1 MANDVYIKIDAN
13 RPISFGNAITHPF
26 KPIAESGSLASV
38 GYTKL
43 DIVEE
48 FDKLDYRFVE
58 SLNFI
63 ASSGDVS
70 DPNAAGTA
78 ASVVYSAVPNRRHVI
93 SSIHWSYS
101 VTPTTGNI
109 KVLDGSSVVFDTDIT
124 SAGAGFH
131 PFDPPK
137 QGSPGQSMTV
147 ILASGAGSSIG
158 TLSVG
163 GHAII

>member
-1 MANDVYIKIDAN
+1 MPNDVYIKIDSN
-13 RPISFGNAITHPF
+13 RPISYGNAVVHPF
-26 KPIAESGSLASV
+26 KPIAESGSV
-38 GYTKL
+38 RTIGYTKT
-43 DIVEE
+43 DILEE
-48 FDKLDYRFVE
+48 FDKLDYRFIE

-63 ASSGDVS
+63 SSSGDVS
-70 DPNAAGTA
+70 DPNAAGQAT
-78 ASVVYSAVPNRRHVI
+78 SVVYSSVPGRSHVI
-93 SSIHWSYS
+93 SSVHWSYS

-109 KVLDGSSVVFDTDIT
+109 KVLDGSSVIFDTDIT

-131 PFDPPK
+131 SFEPPK